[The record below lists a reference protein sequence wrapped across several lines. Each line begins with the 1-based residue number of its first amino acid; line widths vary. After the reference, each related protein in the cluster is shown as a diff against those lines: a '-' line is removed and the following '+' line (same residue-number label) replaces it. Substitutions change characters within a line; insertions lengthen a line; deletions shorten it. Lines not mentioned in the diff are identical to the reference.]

1 MGNEAICIGRE
12 DTAPLSDPEIDM
24 DADIAYD
31 PILYDAE
38 DVLGSRS
45 STEPAGGKS
54 DEPYA
59 RLIYRAFMSRPN
71 KSMTLQEIY
80 QWFRENTDKAK
91 SKGKGWQ
98 NSIRH
103 NLSMNGAFTKRSSNQ
118 PALNSDGS
126 LSLDASGAD
135 GRKSTE
141 WFLEPR
147 YYDGV
152 QSTTRYRKGN
162 SKSAGR
168 AHRGRE
174 RKLNSNKK
182 QLGSEINVCSN
193 IQASHDP
200 NRQTGK
206 PPGRQSKDINYFQ
219 LQIVENA
226 HGAHGKELS
235 SDVDPA
241 AEPTTPT
248 CSGHDSQVDDLSY
261 GNKYHPYLP
270 GFFANTDGGYHH
282 PAAALSPPVYPQQSG
297 YTLQQVEGI
306 FEPPSGIEAPL
317 FLSGNSLTSEEAAA
331 LMAGNPSWANT
342 GPYCG

>member
-1 MGNEAICIGRE
+1 M
-12 DTAPLSDPEIDM
+12 
-24 DADIAYD
+24 
-31 PILYDAE
+31 
-38 DVLGSRS
+38 
-45 STEPAGGKS
+45 
-54 DEPYA
+54 
-59 RLIYRAFMSRPN
+59 
-71 KSMTLQEIY
+71 
-80 QWFRENTDKAK
+80 
-91 SKGKGWQ
+91 
-98 NSIRH
+98 
-103 NLSMNGAFTKRSSNQ
+103 
-118 PALNSDGS
+118 
-126 LSLDASGAD
+126 DASGAD

-168 AHRGRE
+168 AHRGE
-174 RKLNSNKK
+174 RAIDGNVKAVSGRKGGYQAAHNRKRTKAEQQQEAARQRNQRLQQCVPHYYRDEDGHYYPEYPP
-182 QLGSEINVCSN
+182 QLPPNTSSPYQ